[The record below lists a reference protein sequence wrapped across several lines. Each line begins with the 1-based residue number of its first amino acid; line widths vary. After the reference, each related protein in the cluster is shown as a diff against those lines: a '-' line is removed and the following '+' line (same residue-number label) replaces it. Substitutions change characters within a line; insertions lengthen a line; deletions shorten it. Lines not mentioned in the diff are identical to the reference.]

1 MTTTT
6 TTTTPDSST
15 SPRVERAV
23 ENALK
28 IGRVWANHGLEMGRS
43 ALTASA
49 ESLKLAIATLDD
61 VKSKL
66 NGESVEPKATA
77 PKA

>member
-6 TTTTPDSST
+6 TTTTPSSTT
-15 SPRVERAV
+15 SPRVDRAV
-23 ENALK
+23 ENVLK
-28 IGRVWANHGLEMGRS
+28 VGRIWANHGIEMGRS

-61 VKSKL
+61 VKSRL
-66 NGESVEPKATA
+66 NGEPVA
-77 PKA
+77 PKTASKA